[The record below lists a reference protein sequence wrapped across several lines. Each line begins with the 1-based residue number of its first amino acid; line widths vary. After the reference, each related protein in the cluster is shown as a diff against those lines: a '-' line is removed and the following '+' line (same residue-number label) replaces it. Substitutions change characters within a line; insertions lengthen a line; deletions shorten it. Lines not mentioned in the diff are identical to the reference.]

1 MATGDVTISIA
12 VAGGVTKSAT
22 FNSATR
28 VKVKLYAEG
37 GAIDD
42 SSTDADWQVYAVNN
56 ATATL
61 VDQANRQLESEATI
75 TKKTYTAAS

>member
-1 MATGDVTISIA
+1 
-12 VAGGVTKSAT
+12 
-22 FNSATR
+22 
-28 VKVKLYAEG
+28 VKLYAEG